1 MDWSDLL
8 ENPQALL
15 AYYAA
20 APSLEGAT
28 LHSLSFLRDGPR
40 AELVIDPSVFPSSPS
55 ARWPVGSNKCQ
66 MTLRLDGLKLVEM
79 SKWEIGVIGDLT
91 ISRKNGV
98 VELEFSG
105 DAAFRLGGSSLD
117 LVRVSGYVHGS
128 V

>member
-1 MDWSDLL
+1 
-8 ENPQALL
+8 
-15 AYYAA
+15 
-20 APSLEGAT
+20 
-28 LHSLSFLRDGPR
+28 
-40 AELVIDPSVFPSSPS
+40 
-55 ARWPVGSNKCQ
+55 

-79 SKWEIGVIGDLT
+79 SKWETGVIGDLT

-117 LVRVSGYVHGS
+117 LVRFSGYVDGS